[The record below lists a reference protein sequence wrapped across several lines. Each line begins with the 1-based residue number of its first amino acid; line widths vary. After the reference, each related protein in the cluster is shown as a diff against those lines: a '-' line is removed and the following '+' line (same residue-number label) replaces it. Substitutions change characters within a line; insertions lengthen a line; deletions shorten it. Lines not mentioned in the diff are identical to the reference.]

1 MVPVYYGPLY
11 VLARHSFD
19 TTRKAAW
26 IASSLEADPVAG
38 ITVVEPR
45 SCEIDLLLS
54 VHSSAYVDAVRTG
67 QPAGLAQS
75 QGFEWDAGLW
85 TMVLASNGGLVDA
98 ALAALNCGVA
108 GSLSSGLH
116 HAQRTHG
123 KGFCTFNG
131 LVIAAQAA
139 LDAGCESVLVLDFD
153 AHCGGGTASLIA
165 RRPSIVQFDVSV
177 SEFDFY
183 PSTPN
188 ATLELVDHADRY
200 LAAIAA
206 ALDRALA
213 LDPRPR
219 LCLYNA
225 GMDPFE
231 NCLTGGLQGIS
242 AGMLAERERMVF
254 TYGPRRTTSLPPSH
268 SQAGTS
274 VENYRPNYS
283 FSSIVRR
290 SRRPPGS
297 CE

>member
-1 MVPVYYGPLY
+1 MVPVYYGPQY

-26 IASSLEADPVAG
+26 IALSLDANPIAK
-38 ITVVEPR
+38 ITLVEPR
-45 SCEIDLLLS
+45 SCEIDLLLK
-54 VHSSAYVDAVRTG
+54 VHSLAYVDAVRTG
-67 QPAGLAQS
+67 QPEDMAQS
-75 QGFEWDAGLW
+75 QGFNWDAGLW

-139 LDAGCESVLVLDFD
+139 LDAGCDSVLILDFD

-165 RRPSIVQFDVSV
+165 SRPAIIQLDISV

-188 ATLELVDHADRY
+188 ATLVLVDHADRY
-200 LAAIAA
+200 LAAISS
-206 ALDRALA
+206 ALDLA
-213 LDPRPR
+213 SAINPRPR

-231 NCLTGGLQGIS
+231 DCLTGGLPGIT
-242 AGMLAERERMVF
+242 ANILAERERMVF
-254 TYGPRRTTSLPPSH
+254 SWAKAQRIPIAFALAGGYISPKLPSELLVQLH
-268 SQAGTS
+268 
-274 VENYRPNYS
+274 
-283 FSSIVRR
+283 R
-290 SRRPPGS
+290 STIAEAARLV
-297 CE
+297 